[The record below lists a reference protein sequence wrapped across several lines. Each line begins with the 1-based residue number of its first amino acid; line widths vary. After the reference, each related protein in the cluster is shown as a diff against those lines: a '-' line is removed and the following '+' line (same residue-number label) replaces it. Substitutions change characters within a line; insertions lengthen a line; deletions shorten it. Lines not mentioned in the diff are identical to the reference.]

1 MIGAALVGLI
11 DEFQKGNLEAAMK
24 LHIKMYPIMKGMF
37 FIASPIPVKTATNL
51 IGQPG
56 GHFRLPI
63 VEPSEAEKAHVYQML
78 KDYGGLVK

>member
-1 MIGAALVGLI
+1 
-11 DEFQKGNLEAAMK
+11 
-24 LHIKMYPIMKGMF
+24 MKGMF
-37 FIASPIPVKTATNL
+37 FVASPIPVKTAVNL

-63 VEPSEAEKAHVYQML
+63 VEPSEEEKSHVYQML